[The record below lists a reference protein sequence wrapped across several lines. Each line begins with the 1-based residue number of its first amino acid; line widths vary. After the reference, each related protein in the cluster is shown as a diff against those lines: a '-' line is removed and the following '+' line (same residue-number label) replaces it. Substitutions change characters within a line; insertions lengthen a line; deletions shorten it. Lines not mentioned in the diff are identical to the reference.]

1 VRTYF
6 SAIIFAVCF
15 FFSAL
20 VSAQNVTDHVSIS
33 KTPNWVKQIAR
44 PSGAFESAKDLK
56 VGYRIV
62 DYQNKVDPKNRV
74 RYRRFYMDLNNSQ
87 ALEDEGTLGITF
99 DPTFQKLDI
108 HSINIVRGGRV
119 IDKVDAKDFKLFRV
133 ETDTDK
139 LLYNGDV
146 RFSYAIT
153 DLRVGD
159 GLDYSYSLTGR
170 NPAFIDSYFLRQSQ
184 QYSLP
189 IETFQGRALIHKDLA
204 VNTRQFNEGILAE
217 PIAVGNYFDYNV
229 VKKNMPALNI
239 DDNRPKWHYGYPAV
253 EFSSFQSWQGVAMA
267 MEDYYTLRSADKK
280 SVAEIVSEIKGQ
292 SDAPEKQAELALK
305 YVQKN
310 IRYLGIELGEGGFV
324 PRRPAKTLAQRF
336 GDCKDVTMLLVSILD
351 GLGIE
356 AAPILVDTDDR
367 AKFTQTLPT
376 TFAFN
381 HVIVGATIKSKPY
394 FLDATRS
401 EQLGDLAHLDQGTYG
416 KGLKVK
422 AGNSGLID
430 MAPIEPVWRK
440 DFEDIFD
447 LVSDTEKIIFTTKA
461 AYFGQDADSTLS
473 WYRNDGLAEVEKVYL
488 NYYKDFY
495 PSIVQSKPT
504 EVDIDDINGSI
515 TFTSYYEIPDA
526 WNIFEDDNL
535 KQLYT
540 VPYELRADM
549 PKFVGADRTTP
560 MAISFPRKIRQT
572 LKFLVDDSW
581 SFDEDESALKTD
593 SLDYEYQSKFA
604 DNVYTETYTF
614 ETLKDHMAEGT
625 FSKDMEKLNVVRDE
639 LDTTIQTTIN
649 SPSGWETWSEET
661 WTYVTVFG
669 LAIATIISLI
679 FAVFIKDF
687 DITWRDQLIMHPVS
701 LKKFIILT
709 IATLGLYQV
718 YWFYKNWQ
726 WVRTV
731 KEEEIWPAV
740 RSFFSGIMN
749 FALFPRIADES
760 GNKGY
765 GWYSALAMPLAI
777 LFFVGNILDRAVSR
791 IDTLPDWMTLVS
803 LLFMFVSVPVAMQVV
818 RINADKPELIA
829 QNSKFTWRSY
839 GLIAVFFPI
848 VFLSYFGCGYIF
860 MELLT

>member
-1 VRTYF
+1 
-6 SAIIFAVCF
+6 
-15 FFSAL
+15 
-20 VSAQNVTDHVSIS
+20 
-33 KTPNWVKQIAR
+33 
-44 PSGAFESAKDLK
+44 
-56 VGYRIV
+56 
-62 DYQNKVDPKNRV
+62 
-74 RYRRFYMDLNNSQ
+74 
-87 ALEDEGTLGITF
+87 
-99 DPTFQKLDI
+99 
-108 HSINIVRGGRV
+108 
-119 IDKVDAKDFKLFRV
+119 
-133 ETDTDK
+133 
-139 LLYNGDV
+139 
-146 RFSYAIT
+146 
-153 DLRVGD
+153 
-159 GLDYSYSLTGR
+159 
-170 NPAFIDSYFLRQSQ
+170 
-184 QYSLP
+184 
-189 IETFQGRALIHKDLA
+189 
-204 VNTRQFNEGILAE
+204 
-217 PIAVGNYFDYNV
+217 
-229 VKKNMPALNI
+229 
-239 DDNRPKWHYGYPAV
+239 
-253 EFSSFQSWQGVAMA
+253 
-267 MEDYYTLRSADKK
+267 
-280 SVAEIVSEIKGQ
+280 
-292 SDAPEKQAELALK
+292 
-305 YVQKN
+305 
-310 IRYLGIELGEGGFV
+310 
-324 PRRPAKTLAQRF
+324 
-336 GDCKDVTMLLVSILD
+336 MLLVSILD